1 MLKLFR
7 NFVRYED
14 GLEMVEWAIVAA
26 VVTAVAAGTLASIGG
41 TLNTAFTT
49 LLASVQAG

>member
-1 MLKLFR
+1 MLKFLR
-7 NFVRYED
+7 TFVCEED

-26 VVTAVAAGTLASIGG
+26 VVTSVAAGTLTTIGG
-41 TLNTAFTT
+41 SLNTAFTT